1 LVSHRRSDAQDHAG
15 YFYLADRIGDTFRWK
30 GENVST
36 NEVEEVVAHCP
47 DVTDAVIYGVAVPGT
62 DGRAGMAA
70 LVAEAAFDL
79 SRFAD
84 HLATRLPEYARPLF
98 VRLCAQIATT
108 GTFKPQK
115 QALAREGFDP
125 RTVPD
130 PLYVWDRGAA
140 SFVPLDGERLLMIQ
154 RGEMRF

>member
-1 LVSHRRSDAQDHAG
+1 M
-15 YFYLADRIGDTFRWK
+15 
-30 GENVST
+30 
-36 NEVEEVVAHCP
+36 
-47 DVTDAVIYGVAVPGT
+47 IYGVSVPGA

-70 LVAEAAFDL
+70 LVTETAFEL

-98 VRLCAQIATT
+98 VRLCPRIATT

-115 QALAREGFDP
+115 QALGREGFDP
-125 RTVPD
+125 RTITD
-130 PLYVWDRGAA
+130 PLYVWDRRSE
-140 SFVPLDGERLLMIQ
+140 SFLPLDDERLSMIE